1 VQEKIAGLR
10 RFGAASLDLAWV
22 AAGRVDAYWERGLS
36 PWDMAAGIALVR
48 EAGGYV
54 TDLDD
59 GEAMLATGGILAG
72 NEAIH
77 RDLLHVLKEAGKA

>member
-1 VQEKIAGLR
+1 MQEKIAGLR

>member
-1 VQEKIAGLR
+1 
-10 RFGAASLDLAWV
+10 
-22 AAGRVDAYWERGLS
+22 
-36 PWDMAAGIALVR
+36 VR